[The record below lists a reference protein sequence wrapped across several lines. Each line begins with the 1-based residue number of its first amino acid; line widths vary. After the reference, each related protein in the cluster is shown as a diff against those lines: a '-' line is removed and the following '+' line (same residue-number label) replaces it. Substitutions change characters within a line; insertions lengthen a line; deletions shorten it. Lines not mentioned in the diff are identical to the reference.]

1 MPATINL
8 SHYRGDTFQQAF
20 LIEELAVDAACAEN
34 GTPIDL
40 TGYECRMQIRAD
52 ASDRLTAPL
61 AEFGNTAP
69 LTGITLGSDGMVEID
84 GGILDVEAGAYAY
97 DIEFKDGDD
106 VVTTHL
112 VGEFI
117 VTDDATHDQ
126 P

>member
-1 MPATINL
+1 MPATIHL

-40 TGYECRMQIRAD
+40 TGYEIRMQIRAD
-52 ASDRLTAPL
+52 ASDRTTAPL
-61 AEFGNTAP
+61 AEFGNTSP

-84 GGILDVEAGAYAY
+84 GGILDVPAGNYTY
-97 DIEFKDGDD
+97 DIEFTDGDG
-106 VVTTHL
+106 VVTTHID
-112 VGEFI
+112 GEFI